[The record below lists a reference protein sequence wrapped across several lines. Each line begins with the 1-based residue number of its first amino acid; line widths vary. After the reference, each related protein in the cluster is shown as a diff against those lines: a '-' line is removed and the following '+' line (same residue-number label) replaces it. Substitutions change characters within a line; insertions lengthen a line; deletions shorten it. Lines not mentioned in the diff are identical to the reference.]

1 MSLTF
6 KQEIAKIIS
15 QHNPTQL
22 NPAEAPAFH
31 ADLTKLLKK
40 KNAARNAL
48 TMEFCTIDARGRLT
62 VPESFRLLLGLEKG
76 TKLEIHLIKKEGV
89 PDRLILRK
97 SF

>member
-15 QHNPTQL
+15 QHNLTQL
-22 NPAEAPAFH
+22 NPAESPAFH
-31 ADLTKLLKK
+31 EDLTKLLKK
-40 KNAARNAL
+40 LNTSRLAL
-48 TMEFCTIDARGRLT
+48 SMEFCKIDARGRLT
-62 VPESFRLLLGLEKG
+62 VPLSYRILLGLEES
-76 TKLEIHLIKKEGV
+76 TEMEIHLIKKDGA